1 MAHGPKG
8 SAWESHWEVSPGYC
22 PKVLARPGGTPCP
35 RLPVAV
41 TGRCQALSDASLAI
55 PSPLPGSDISDFR
68 QWVLD
73 SPAEAGTGTPAAD
86 LAAAALWKLHAV
98 SSRLSWDQAA
108 ILTCLHSDCIFCP
121 APHITATD
129 GFKLSKLALEGTPAL
144 ASRGATAQ

>member
-1 MAHGPKG
+1 MPALPSQAPCLGLTSQISGNG
-8 SAWESHWEVSPGYC
+8 SW
-22 PKVLARPGGTPCP
+22 TPQRKRELEP
-35 RLPVAV
+35 
-41 TGRCQALSDASLAI
+41 
-55 PSPLPGSDISDFR
+55 
-68 QWVLD
+68 
-73 SPAEAGTGTPAAD
+73 PAAD